1 MDFFEHQ
8 VRARRNTGRLMVLF
22 FLGVIL
28 TIASVYGIVALIFL
42 QDRGFFDPQVM
53 LITSAVTIGLV
64 AIGSLYKS
72 FALRQGGEAVALLLG
87 GRHIPSDTT
96 DQQEKRLLNI
106 VEEMAIASGTPVPPV
121 FVMDAE
127 KGINAFA
134 AGFSTSDA
142 VVSVNRGTLDIL
154 NRDELQGVIAHEFSH
169 ILNGDMRLNLR
180 LIGWLHGLLMIFLTG
195 RVLFEIMLRSGS
207 TYRVSSSS
215 RDDGKKGGDPRI
227 AFLLLG
233 LGLMAV
239 GSIGLLF
246 GRLIKAAVSRQRE
259 FLADAS
265 AVQFTRNPDG
275 IAGALKKIGGV
286 AAAALQSNPNAE
298 ECSHMFFRN
307 GVMNWVGL
315 LATHPP
321 LEERIRRI
329 NPRLLSEEASPTF
342 ESPYQSSR
350 PEEAVVAGFA
360 GQAPP
365 AGDSIGSDEL
375 VPAERG
381 TARHIGLADEAT
393 MTSSQNLLSKVPER
407 IVDLARNP
415 FSARAI
421 TLGFLISSDVEVRE
435 RQVGL
440 LQSQLEPTFVELLRR
455 VLRELLELDE
465 DFRLPLIDLSLSA
478 LRQMSPSQY
487 QAFRTAVQGT
497 IEEDGKL
504 QLFEFVIQ
512 RMVLRHLDRIYLNRP
527 LPKVSVTRIE
537 QAANELGIVLGAL
550 SYAGSDDAAGL
561 KRQYDEAMNVFDN
574 PRLSRIPLPEGRLG
588 LADLDRALSLLSRAS
603 PELKRRIIEA
613 CRVCVEID
621 GWIRIREA
629 ELFRGI
635 ADALDSPVNLML
647 PGKVSR

>member
-87 GRHIPSDTT
+87 GRRIPSDTT

-207 TYRVSSSS
+207 THRVSSGS

-329 NPRLLSEEASPTF
+329 NPQLLSEEASPTV
-342 ESPYQSSR
+342 ESPYGSSR
-350 PEEAVVAGFA
+350 PGEAVVAGFA
-360 GQAPP
+360 GEAPP
-365 AGDSIGSDEL
+365 TGDSIGSDEL

-421 TLGFLISSDVEVRE
+421 TLGFLISSDVAVRE
-435 RQVGL
+435 RQFGL
-440 LQSQLEPTFVELLRR
+440 LQSHLEPTFVELLRR

-527 LPKVSVTRIE
+527 IPKVTVTRIE
-537 QAANELGIVLGAL
+537 QVANELGIVLGAL

-574 PRLSRIPLPEGRLG
+574 PRLSRIPLPEGKLG

-629 ELFRGI
+629 ELFRGV